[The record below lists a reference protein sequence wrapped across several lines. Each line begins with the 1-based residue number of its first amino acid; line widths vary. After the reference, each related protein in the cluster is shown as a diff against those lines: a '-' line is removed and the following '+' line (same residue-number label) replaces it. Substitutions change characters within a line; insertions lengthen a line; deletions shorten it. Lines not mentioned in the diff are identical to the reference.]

1 MKTTVIALL
10 TIPLLAACAGSPEYE
25 QTSQKSNDG
34 AMHYFIKTKLGPCP
48 TSRDWAVRTLAKRA
62 NEICKSGYVL
72 VNEQA
77 PILLNQL
84 GPPPKDTKLLW
95 QIKCKE
101 AEQLPPLK

>member
-10 TIPLLAACAGSPEYE
+10 AIPLLAACAGSPEYE
-25 QTSQKSNDG
+25 QTSQKLNDG
-34 AMHYFIKTKLGPCP
+34 TTHYFIKTKLGPCP
-48 TSRDWAVRTLAKRA
+48 TSRDWAARTLAKRA

-77 PILLNQL
+77 PILLSQL

-101 AEQLPPLK
+101 AEKLPPLK